1 MRNLKAIKEESYRYL
16 KQRELEPDFNLE
28 KESLSL
34 SFFFPVYEGIKG
46 LGVFQISKDSKNRI
60 LSIFSLTE
68 IKTKNE
74 SEILKQVN
82 LLSSNSFRFAI
93 YFEGK
98 DIIFNSD
105 SGNETLED
113 MQKVVEFID
122 FSLESFSDFV
132 SDEEVKSILVKI
144 LGWNFVYLLIKNCC
158 NH

>member
-1 MRNLKAIKEESYRYL
+1 
-16 KQRELEPDFNLE
+16 
-28 KESLSL
+28 
-34 SFFFPVYEGIKG
+34 
-46 LGVFQISKDSKNRI
+46 
-60 LSIFSLTE
+60 
-68 IKTKNE
+68 
-74 SEILKQVN
+74 VN

-132 SDEEVKSILVKI
+132 SDEEVKSRLVKI
-144 LGWNFVYLLIKNCC
+144 LG
-158 NH
+158 